1 MFFCWGGGGKIILLK
16 NLNKYKIIP
25 CINNNYNYRVPFLH
39 ITPPPPFHMFDAIH
53 VVTQIRLKLIS

>member
-1 MFFCWGGGGKIILLK
+1 MFFCWGGGKIILLK

-25 CINNNYNYRVPFLH
+25 CIN
-39 ITPPPPFHMFDAIH
+39 ITTIIEYPSYISSPPPFHMFDAIH

>member
-1 MFFCWGGGGKIILLK
+1 MFFVGGGGKIILLK

-39 ITPPPPFHMFDAIH
+39 ITPPFHMFDAIH